1 MSSEY
6 LRMIEALRKRY
17 KTVLY
22 ERDWLGLPIVVLK
35 AGGREEPPVL
45 VTAGASAVE
54 AAGVYA
60 ALELVMQVDVERAVY
75 ILPSRDPTGLH
86 GAVYVLSEMLGEEV
100 HVDTLSELRE
110 LLKSRG
116 AEVVIDTPTLFLS
129 MLKGVGFAFSGSSR
143 EGAYGTLRQLEE
155 KVVKGGLIESLGE
168 VRILIPSQMPNVEGV
183 GLLDRLMTVM
193 VCEEGILT
201 YEHIGGEKVIP
212 EVEVLRRFIQG
223 REMGMVIDLHE
234 GVDRGFYV
242 LLSEEPLSGESII
255 IDLVLDQVARYGMQL
270 ATQSALGESGLR
282 ALSDGVGVG
291 KGRCGLIDFTVER
304 SYSFAF
310 FTGMN
315 APLEQRV
322 KAHLTACI
330 SALNAYAIAR
340 L

>member
-1 MSSEY
+1 LSSEY
-6 LRMIEALRKRY
+6 LRMIEALRRRY

-45 VTAGASAVE
+45 VTAGASGVE

-60 ALELVMQVDVERAVY
+60 ALELVMQVDVERTVY

-86 GAVYVLSEMLGEEV
+86 GAAYVLSEMLGEEV
-100 HVDTLSELRE
+100 RVRTLDELRE

-116 AEVVIDTPTLFLS
+116 AEVVVDTPTLFLS
-129 MLKGVGFAFSGSSR
+129 MLKGVGFAFSEVSR
-143 EGAYGTLRQLEE
+143 EGAYGTLKRLEE
-155 KVVKGGLIESLGE
+155 EVVKSGLAESLGE
-168 VRILIPSQMPNVEGV
+168 ARILIPSQMPDVEGV
-183 GLLDRLMTVM
+183 GLLDRLMTVV
-193 VCEEGILT
+193 VCDEGILT
-201 YEHIGGEKVIP
+201 YEHVEYGRSIP
-212 EVEVLRRFIQG
+212 EVEVLRRFVEGQ
-223 REMGMVIDLHE
+223 ELGMVIDLHE
-234 GVDRGFYV
+234 AVGEGFHV

-255 IDLVLDQVARYGMQL
+255 IDLVLDQVSRYGMQL
-270 ATQSALGESGLR
+270 AAQSALSESGLK
-282 ALSDGVGVG
+282 ALGDGVGVG

-304 SYSFAF
+304 AYSFAF

-322 KAHLTACI
+322 RAHLTACI